1 MLLFISGS
9 SSNTQDRPLIEEAK
23 AHVVVLLFFGLL
35 LLRSL
40 FRLGGSSCRSRGG
53 GNSGKLAGVSQELL
67 QRLRLLEGD
76 VGGCGNGKEVLHA
89 VDDGVRHGGDG
100 RVADGERNSG
110 NVGHTGHEPGPEV
123 VVGNVQDLGVKDAT
137 AVVDLQHNQTVAE
150 GADLQHVEESR
161 LGHSDL
167 VAGLD
172 EVDIID
178 DLDGSLGN
186 LGGDGERLEE
196 GGILWTHASVLCGDS
211 YVQRGKS
218 SSFSRRLDLVGK
230 K

>member
-9 SSNTQDRPLIEEAK
+9 SSNTQGRPLIEEAK
-23 AHVVVLLFFGLL
+23 AHVVVLLFFGFL

-40 FRLGGSSCRSRGG
+40 FGLGGSSCRSRGG

-76 VGGCGNGKEVLHA
+76 VGGCGNGKEALHA
-89 VDDGVRHGGDG
+89 V
-100 RVADGERNSG
+100 GERNSG
-110 NVGHTGHEPGPEV
+110 NVGHAGHKSGPEV
-123 VVGNVQDLGVKDAT
+123 VVGDVQDLGVKDAS

-150 GADLQHVEESR
+150 GADLEHVEKSR
-161 LGHSDL
+161 LGHSNL
-167 VAGLD
+167 IAGLD

-178 DLDGSLGN
+178 DLNGSLCN

-196 GGILWTHASVLCGDS
+196 GGLLWTHASVLGGDS
-211 YVQRGKS
+211 YVQGGKS
-218 SSFSRRLDLVGK
+218 ASFSRRLDLVGK